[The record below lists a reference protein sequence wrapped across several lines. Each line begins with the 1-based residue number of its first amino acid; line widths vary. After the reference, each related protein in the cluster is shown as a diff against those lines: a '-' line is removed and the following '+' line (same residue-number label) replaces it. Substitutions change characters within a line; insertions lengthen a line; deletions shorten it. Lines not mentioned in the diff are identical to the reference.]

1 MIVDKMKD
9 VYYLTLLVITAL
21 GSSLT
26 TMYLPAIKARI
37 KQYRTRIKRKPA
49 IDATTYI
56 ELLSRIEDIEKRLDK
71 RQSNFRW
78 VVKDEIKNILLE
90 LKDGN

>member
-37 KQYRTRIKRKPA
+37 KQYRTRLKRKPA
-49 IDATTYI
+49 IDATTYL
-56 ELLSRIEDIEKRLDK
+56 ELSNRMDKLEKK
-71 RQSNFRW
+71 IAIRQNNDR
-78 VVKDEIKNILLE
+78 KAIREEIKNVLLE